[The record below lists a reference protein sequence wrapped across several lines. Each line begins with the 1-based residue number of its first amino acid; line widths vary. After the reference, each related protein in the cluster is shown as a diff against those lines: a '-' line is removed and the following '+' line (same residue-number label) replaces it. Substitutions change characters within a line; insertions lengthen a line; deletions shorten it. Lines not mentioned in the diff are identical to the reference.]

1 MTTTTLGSWF
11 SSSPHVAGL
20 VEKGRAT
27 QGRPQ
32 HWDCG
37 YSDVTLGY
45 ALGSANLS
53 LSLLSVSDAMRD
65 ATYGAMDASR
75 FVVSHH
81 LRSGQMFEREAA
93 RAKAQPA
100 WSPLLGECEAWP
112 AVRAEAGGAS
122 AELQAAMRTFECCQR
137 WKLCRLGP
145 AAK

>member
-1 MTTTTLGSWF
+1 VIG
-11 SSSPHVAGL
+11 
-20 VEKGRAT
+20 T
-27 QGRPQ
+27 Q
-32 HWDCG
+32 
-37 YSDVTLGY
+37 
-45 ALGSANLS
+45 S
-53 LSLLSVSDAMRD
+53 LSTTPQQQQVSDAMRD

-81 LRSGQMFEREAA
+81 LRSQQMFEREAA

-100 WSPLLGECEAWP
+100 WSPLLGPPDSPPPPPHEMTRDDTHEMAPRVGECEAWP

-122 AELQAAMRTFECCQR
+122 AELQAAMRTFECCQQ

>member
-1 MTTTTLGSWF
+1 MGGDLGGWF
-11 SSSPHVAGL
+11 ASSPHVAGL

-45 ALGSANLS
+45 ALGSSNLS

-65 ATYGAMDASR
+65 ATYGAMDATR

-81 LRSGQMFEREAA
+81 LRSQQMFEREAA

-112 AVRAEAGGAS
+112 AVRAEAGVAS